1 MDQTEIINIVN
12 QCRKGDSSSFRL
24 IVEEY
29 QYMIYQLAFRMLCN
43 EDEAKDIVQ
52 ETFIRAWQNLSKYRS
67 EIRMSTWL
75 YTIATNGCIDRLR
88 HKRNENTDTDMQEQ
102 LKYFASNE
110 NIEQH
115 LINSEQAQLVLALTS
130 QLTPKQ
136 KAVFTLHYLE
146 ELDTVEIQKIT
157 GLSAEKIKS
166 NLYLARKSIRQKLE
180 LLDHE

>member
-52 ETFIRAWQNLSKYRS
+52 ETFIRAWQKLSKYRP

-75 YTIATNGCIDRLR
+75 YTIATNRCIDRLR
-88 HKRNENTDTDMQEQ
+88 HKRNENAIADMHEQ

-115 LINSEQAQLVLALTS
+115 LINTEQTQLVLALTC

-166 NLYLARKSIRQKLE
+166 NLYMARKSIRQKLE

>member
-1 MDQTEIINIVN
+1 MDQTEIINMVN

-75 YTIATNGCIDRLR
+75 YTIATNRCIDL
-88 HKRNENTDTDMQEQ
+88 
-102 LKYFASNE
+102 S
-110 NIEQH
+110 
-115 LINSEQAQLVLALTS
+115 LI
-130 QLTPKQ
+130 
-136 KAVFTLHYLE
+136 H
-146 ELDTVEIQKIT
+146 I
-157 GLSAEKIKS
+157 
-166 NLYLARKSIRQKLE
+166 
-180 LLDHE
+180 